1 MDSELSN
8 IKTQE
13 KQMFKQ
19 QATKENDRHI
29 SVTIINEVV
38 AGQSEQL

>member
-19 QATKENDRHI
+19 QATNETDRHI